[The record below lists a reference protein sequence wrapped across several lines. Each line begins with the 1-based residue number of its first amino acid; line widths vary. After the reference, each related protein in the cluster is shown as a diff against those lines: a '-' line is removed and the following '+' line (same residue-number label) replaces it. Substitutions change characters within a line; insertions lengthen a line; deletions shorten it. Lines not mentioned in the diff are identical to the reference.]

1 MISRVQIQKIRPI
14 REDLDAA
21 VSSQKI
27 IQISGQS
34 RITLLN

>member
-1 MISRVQIQKIRPI
+1 MLIISCRDHIQKIRPI

-27 IQISGQS
+27 IQMVN
-34 RITLLN
+34 REKL